1 MPPLT
6 GLRKT
11 GSDEKEFVDE
21 GLTPDTRFRLAAG
34 EIEMK
39 FYRIWAL
46 IERDMRK
53 FFRNPALMMASM
65 IFPLVQ
71 LVVLGY
77 AFGGKITKV
86 RVALVDKDTGT
97 QARQVRAGLNAIVEN
112 PETFHLTEYADLPE
126 AVTDLKAG
134 FLKAVIFIPPDYSQR
149 VLRNENPRIAFIED
163 NTDTFTSSGIFER
176 MQQLQNS
183 LNGPVLPPLES
194 GESPAANLAGLF
206 SPNRLPASIEIQT
219 VEVYPYIDYIKYLLA
234 GSISLS
240 IFVTAMIGGGI
251 TFIDDKAR
259 GLHEGYLSTP
269 LSKVDLVLGLI
280 GSGAL
285 KGLMAGF
292 IITVIGGLIA
302 GIPQLWE
309 PARLVY
315 LVVVL
320 AVTSLAMISMMF
332 LLMVRVSDPLV
343 PRAIFGVLNTLLFF
357 PSGAVYP
364 TAGFPVWLR
373 AMSIVD
379 PFTYVVDALKNL
391 LLKDTGFAGIG
402 LDLAI
407 LTSFSAVL
415 ITACILLFKR
425 QI

>member
-1 MPPLT
+1 
-6 GLRKT
+6 
-11 GSDEKEFVDE
+11 
-21 GLTPDTRFRLAAG
+21 
-34 EIEMK
+34 MK
-39 FYRIWAL
+39 FYRIFAL

-112 PETFHLTEYADLPE
+112 PETFHLTEYTDLPE

-134 FLKAVIFIPPDYSQR
+134 FLKAVIFIPPDFSQR

-194 GESPAANLAGLF
+194 GEAPAANLAGLF
-206 SPNRLPASIEIQT
+206 SPTRLPASIEIQT

-315 LVVVL
+315 LIVVL

-373 AMSIVD
+373 AMSFVD

-415 ITACILLFKR
+415 ITGCILLFKR

>member
-1 MPPLT
+1 
-6 GLRKT
+6 
-11 GSDEKEFVDE
+11 
-21 GLTPDTRFRLAAG
+21 
-34 EIEMK
+34 MK
-39 FYRIWAL
+39 VYRISAL

-77 AFGGKITKV
+77 AFGGKIKNV
-86 RVALVDKDTGT
+86 QIAVVDKDNGT
-97 QARQVRAGLNAIVEN
+97 QSLPLRAGLISIAEN
-112 PETFHLTEYADLPE
+112 PKTFKIAYYSSLPE
-126 AVTDLKAG
+126 AMTDLRAG
-134 FLKAVIFIPPDYSQR
+134 FLKAIIYVPPDYSRR
-149 VLRNENPRIAFIED
+149 VLRDENPRVAFIED
-163 NTDTFTSSGIFER
+163 NTDTFTASGLFER
-176 MQQLQNS
+176 VQQLQNS
-183 LNGPVLPPLES
+183 LNGPQLPQIEP
-194 GESPAANLAGLF
+194 GESPASNMVSLF
-206 SPNRLPASIEIQT
+206 SPDRLPGSIDIQT

-269 LSKVDLVLGLI
+269 LTKADLVLGLI

-285 KGLMAGF
+285 KGMMAGL
-292 IITVIGGLIA
+292 IITLIGGLIA
-302 GIPQLWE
+302 GIPRIWD
-309 PARLVY
+309 PVRLFY
-315 LVVVL
+315 LILVL

-364 TAGFPVWLR
+364 TAGFPTWLR
-373 AMSIVD
+373 ALSIVD

-391 LLKDTGFAGIG
+391 LLKDTGFAGIYS
-402 LDLAI
+402 DLAI
-407 LTSFSAVL
+407 MVGFSAVV
-415 ITACILLFKR
+415 ITGCILLFKR

>member
-1 MPPLT
+1 
-6 GLRKT
+6 
-11 GSDEKEFVDE
+11 
-21 GLTPDTRFRLAAG
+21 
-34 EIEMK
+34 MK
-39 FYRIWAL
+39 LYRIAAL
-46 IERDMRK
+46 IERDMWK

-77 AFGGKITKV
+77 AFGGQIKNVQI
-86 RVALVDKDTGT
+86 ALVDKDTGT
-97 QARQVRAGLNAIVEN
+97 QSLPLRAGLIAIEQN
-112 PETFHLTEYADLPE
+112 PRTFKIAEYHNLPD
-126 AVTDLKAG
+126 AMTDLRAG
-134 FLKAVIFIPPDYSQR
+134 FLKAIIYVPPEYSRR
-149 VLRNENPRIAFIED
+149 VLRNENPRVAFIED
-163 NTDTFTSSGIFER
+163 NTDTFTASGVSER
-176 MQQLQNS
+176 IQQLQSS
-183 LNGPVLPPLES
+183 LNGPVLPPLQP
-194 GESPAANLAGLF
+194 GETPVSNLTTLF
-206 SPNRLPASIEIQT
+206 SPDRLPGAIDIQT

-269 LSKVDLVLGLI
+269 LSRTDLVLGLI
-280 GSGAL
+280 GSGAI
-285 KGLMAGF
+285 KGMMAGL
-292 IITVIGGLIA
+292 IITIIGGLIA
-302 GIPQLWE
+302 GIPRIWD
-309 PARLVY
+309 PVRLFY
-315 LVVVL
+315 LIIVL

-364 TAGFPVWLR
+364 TAGFPAWLR
-373 AMSIVD
+373 ALSFVD

-391 LLKDTGFAGIG
+391 LLKDTGIAGIYS
-402 LDLAI
+402 DIAI
-407 LTSFSAVL
+407 LAGFSAIV
-415 ITACILLFKR
+415 ITGCILLFKR

>member
-1 MPPLT
+1 
-6 GLRKT
+6 
-11 GSDEKEFVDE
+11 
-21 GLTPDTRFRLAAG
+21 
-34 EIEMK
+34 MK
-39 FYRIWAL
+39 FYRIGAL

-97 QARQVRAGLNAIVEN
+97 QARQVRAGLNAIVAN
-112 PETFHLTEYADLPE
+112 PETFHLTEYTDLSE

-134 FLKAVIFIPPDYSQR
+134 FLKAVIFIPPDFSER

-183 LNGPVLPPLES
+183 LNGPVLPAMEP
-194 GESPAANLAGLF
+194 GESPTANLAGLY
-206 SPNRLPASIEIQT
+206 SPNRLPASIDIQT

-292 IITVIGGLIA
+292 IITIIGGLIA

-315 LVVVL
+315 LIVVL

-373 AMSIVD
+373 AMSFVD

-391 LLKDTGFAGIG
+391 LLKDTGFAGISF
-402 LDLAI
+402 DLAI
-407 LTSFSAVL
+407 LTCFSAAL
-415 ITACILLFKR
+415 ITGCILLFKR

>member
-1 MPPLT
+1 
-6 GLRKT
+6 
-11 GSDEKEFVDE
+11 
-21 GLTPDTRFRLAAG
+21 
-34 EIEMK
+34 MK
-39 FYRIWAL
+39 FYRIFAL

-86 RVALVDKDTGT
+86 RVALVDKDAGT
-97 QARQVRAGLNAIVEN
+97 QARQVRAGLNAIVAN
-112 PETFHLTEYADLPE
+112 PETFHLTEYTDLPE

-134 FLKAVIFIPPDYSQR
+134 FLKAVIFIPPDFSER

-183 LNGPVLPPLES
+183 LNGPVLPPLEA
-194 GESPAANLAGLF
+194 GESPAANLAGLY
-206 SPNRLPASIEIQT
+206 SPNRLPASIDIQT

-292 IITVIGGLIA
+292 IITIIGGLIA

-315 LVVVL
+315 LIVVL

-373 AMSIVD
+373 AMSFVD

-391 LLKDTGFAGIG
+391 LLKDTGFAGISF
-402 LDLAI
+402 DLAI
-407 LTSFSAVL
+407 LTCFSAAL
-415 ITACILLFKR
+415 ITGCILLFKR

>member
-1 MPPLT
+1 
-6 GLRKT
+6 
-11 GSDEKEFVDE
+11 
-21 GLTPDTRFRLAAG
+21 
-34 EIEMK
+34 
-39 FYRIWAL
+39 
-46 IERDMRK
+46 
-53 FFRNPALMMASM
+53 
-65 IFPLVQ
+65 
-71 LVVLGY
+71 
-77 AFGGKITKV
+77 
-86 RVALVDKDTGT
+86 
-97 QARQVRAGLNAIVEN
+97 
-112 PETFHLTEYADLPE
+112 
-126 AVTDLKAG
+126 
-134 FLKAVIFIPPDYSQR
+134 
-149 VLRNENPRIAFIED
+149 
-163 NTDTFTSSGIFER
+163 
-176 MQQLQNS
+176 
-183 LNGPVLPPLES
+183 
-194 GESPAANLAGLF
+194 
-206 SPNRLPASIEIQT
+206 LPASIEIQT

-280 GSGAL
+280 GSGAI

-309 PARLVY
+309 PARLLY
-315 LVVVL
+315 LIVVL
-320 AVTSLAMISMMF
+320 AVTSLSMISMMF

-391 LLKDTGFAGIG
+391 LLKDTGFAGIS

-407 LTSFSAVL
+407 LTGFSAAL
-415 ITACILLFKR
+415 ITGCILLFKR

>member
-1 MPPLT
+1 
-6 GLRKT
+6 
-11 GSDEKEFVDE
+11 
-21 GLTPDTRFRLAAG
+21 
-34 EIEMK
+34 MK
-39 FYRIWAL
+39 FYRILAL

-134 FLKAVIFIPPDYSQR
+134 FLKAVIFIPPDFSQR

-206 SPNRLPASIEIQT
+206 SPNRLPASIEVQT

-315 LVVVL
+315 LIVVL

-373 AMSIVD
+373 AMSFVD

-415 ITACILLFKR
+415 ITGCILLFKR

>member
-1 MPPLT
+1 M
-6 GLRKT
+6 
-11 GSDEKEFVDE
+11 
-21 GLTPDTRFRLAAG
+21 RL
-34 EIEMK
+34 
-39 FYRIWAL
+39 YRIFAL

-77 AFGGKITKV
+77 AFGGKITNV
-86 RVALVDKDTGT
+86 EVGLVDKDTGNP
-97 QARQVRAGLNAIVEN
+97 ALQVRAGLNAIAQN
-112 PETFHLTEYADLPE
+112 PRTFRLSEYPNLPKAMADLRKGS
-126 AVTDLKAG
+126 V
-134 FLKAVIFIPPDYSQR
+134 KAVIYIPPDYSQR
-149 VLRNENPRIAFIED
+149 VLRNENPRVAFIED
-163 NTDTFTSSGIFER
+163 NTDTFTASGIQER

-183 LNGPVLPPLES
+183 LNGPVLPPLEP
-194 GESPAANLAGLF
+194 GESPASNLVSLY
-206 SPNRLPASIEIQT
+206 SPERLPSSIQIQT
-219 VEVYPYIDYIKYLLA
+219 VEVYPYIDYIKYFLA
-234 GSISLS
+234 GAISLS

-259 GLHEGYLSTP
+259 GLHEGYLCTP
-269 LSKVDLVLGLI
+269 LSKADLVLGLI
-280 GSGAL
+280 GSGSM
-285 KGLMAGF
+285 KGLMAGL
-292 IITVIGGLIA
+292 IITMIGGLIA
-302 GIPQLWE
+302 GIPQILQ
-309 PARLVY
+309 PVRLFY
-315 LVVVL
+315 LIVVL

-373 AMSIVD
+373 ALSIVD

-391 LLKDTGFAGIG
+391 LLKNTGFSGISLDIAIMAG
-402 LDLAI
+402 
-407 LTSFSAVL
+407 FSAAL
-415 ITACILLFKR
+415 ITGCTLLFKR

>member
-1 MPPLT
+1 
-6 GLRKT
+6 
-11 GSDEKEFVDE
+11 
-21 GLTPDTRFRLAAG
+21 
-34 EIEMK
+34 MK

-97 QARQVRAGLNAIVEN
+97 QARQVRAGLNAIVAN
-112 PETFHLTEYADLPE
+112 PETFHLTEYTDLPE

-134 FLKAVIFIPPDYSQR
+134 FLKAVIFIPPDFSER
-149 VLRNENPRIAFIED
+149 ALRNEKPRIAFIED

-183 LNGPVLPPLES
+183 LNGPVLPAMEP
-194 GESPAANLAGLF
+194 GEPPAANLAGLV
-206 SPNRLPASIEIQT
+206 SPNRLPASIDVQT

-379 PFTYVVDALKNL
+379 PFTYVVDALKSL
-391 LLKDTGFAGIG
+391 LLKDTGFAGISF
-402 LDLAI
+402 DLAI
-407 LTSFSAVL
+407 LTCFSAVL
-415 ITACILLFKR
+415 ITGCILLFKR

>member
-1 MPPLT
+1 M
-6 GLRKT
+6 
-11 GSDEKEFVDE
+11 S
-21 GLTPDTRFRLAAG
+21 
-34 EIEMK
+34 
-39 FYRIWAL
+39 FYRIYAL

-65 IFPLVQ
+65 VFPLVQ

-77 AFGGKITKV
+77 AFGGKITNV
-86 RVALVDKDTGT
+86 RVALVDKDSGAE
-97 QARQVRAGLNAIVEN
+97 ARQVRAGLNAIAQN
-112 PETFHLTEYADLPE
+112 PRTFRLSEYRELPD
-126 AVTDLKAG
+126 AVTDLRAG
-134 FLKAVIFIPPDYSQR
+134 FLKAVIYIPPDFSER
-149 VLRNENPRIAFIED
+149 ALRDESPRIAFIED
-163 NTDTFTSSGIFER
+163 NTDTFTASGVFER
-176 MQQLQNS
+176 IQQLQS
-183 LNGPVLPPLES
+183 GLNGPVLAPMQP
-194 GESPAANLAGLF
+194 GESPASNMSGLF
-206 SPNRLPASIEIQT
+206 SPNRLPSSIQIQT

-269 LSKVDLVLGLI
+269 LSKGDLVLGLI
-280 GSGAL
+280 GSGSI
-285 KGLMAGF
+285 KGLMAGL
-292 IITVIGGLIA
+292 IITVIGGMIA

-309 PARLVY
+309 PARLLY
-315 LVVVL
+315 LVLVL
-320 AVTSLAMISMMF
+320 GVTSVAMLSFMF

-373 AMSIVD
+373 ALSVVD

-391 LLKDTGFAGIG
+391 LLKDTGFAGISH
-402 LDLAI
+402 DLVVMAG
-407 LTSFSAVL
+407 FSAAV
-415 ITACILLFKR
+415 ITGCILLFKR